1 MKCIVSLSG
10 GRDSATCLGLAVE
23 RYGSKNVYCMGF
35 EYGSTH
41 PQELER
47 AKKIAEYYNVPYQIV
62 SINPDIFK
70 GSTCTML
77 KGSTKEIQKGKTY
90 EEILS
95 EKAGKVDTYV
105 PFRNGLFSAYIAARA
120 ESLVQEFDEDV
131 VIMLGQHADD
141 SGYYVDENGVEH
153 LDETKAAYPDAVA
166 KGSKILMADG
176 TLKNI
181 EDIKVGDKIYSFNQN
196 TDKFEVATVTAFYN
210 KGIKKIY
217 NAAANLWVS
226 KNHIMQVRGNRKI
239 KFAPYSSLNRKNA
252 HYKLPCVKYD
262 LYQVENI
269 SDYNKGYLH
278 GFIDGDGWYDAGHK
292 KIGICQ
298 KYTDVINEIIDIWKK
313 EYDAEASTNIL
324 SKKTPYDYDMMYTYL
339 GKTKEIVDK
348 FYNDASLTN
357 NSDYYLGYL
366 NGIMIAEGWC
376 SYNKADKSTNFGFCQ
391 STIKNPGVCEKIEE
405 AINHL
410 NIKNINWVD
419 KKAVKSWRFNK
430 AYRFPL
436 VYGASKKQSLI
447 KSLTEH
453 YSLNHLGSIEMAKM
467 DETQSQ
473 SKEAECYDITTTSG
487 TFIADNVL
495 VHNCSV
501 SFVKAFEKV
510 VDISSVHRVHYEAP
524 FVKNHKWEL
533 IKCGLE
539 LKKPVPYELCLS
551 CYDPVVKENGDVEEC
566 FECATCL
573 DVISNT
579 IKALENL
586 KETNKPL
593 YENLMKRDYYKKIV
607 AKGANK

>member
-10 GRDSATCLGLAVE
+10 GRDSATCLGLAVD
-23 RYGSKNVYCMGF
+23 RYGAENVYCMGF

-41 PQELER
+41 PQELDR

-77 KGSTKEIQKGKTY
+77 KGATKEIQKGKTY
-90 EEILS
+90 EEILK
-95 EKAGKVDTYV
+95 EKEGKVDTYV

-153 LDETKAAYPDAVA
+153 LDETKAAYPD
-166 KGSKILMADG
+166 
-176 TLKNI
+176 
-181 EDIKVGDKIYSFNQN
+181 
-196 TDKFEVATVTAFYN
+196 
-210 KGIKKIY
+210 
-217 NAAANLWVS
+217 
-226 KNHIMQVRGNRKI
+226 
-239 KFAPYSSLNRKNA
+239 
-252 HYKLPCVKYD
+252 
-262 LYQVENI
+262 
-269 SDYNKGYLH
+269 
-278 GFIDGDGWYDAGHK
+278 
-292 KIGICQ
+292 
-298 KYTDVINEIIDIWKK
+298 
-313 EYDAEASTNIL
+313 
-324 SKKTPYDYDMMYTYL
+324 
-339 GKTKEIVDK
+339 
-348 FYNDASLTN
+348 
-357 NSDYYLGYL
+357 
-366 NGIMIAEGWC
+366 
-376 SYNKADKSTNFGFCQ
+376 
-391 STIKNPGVCEKIEE
+391 
-405 AINHL
+405 
-410 NIKNINWVD
+410 
-419 KKAVKSWRFNK
+419 
-430 AYRFPL
+430 
-436 VYGASKKQSLI
+436 
-447 KSLTEH
+447 
-453 YSLNHLGSIEMAKM
+453 
-467 DETQSQ
+467 
-473 SKEAECYDITTTSG
+473 
-487 TFIADNVL
+487 
-495 VHNCSV
+495 CSV

-586 KETNKPL
+586 KETNPSL
-593 YENLMKRDYYKKIV
+593 YEDLMKRDYYKKIV